1 MKIPFTSVG
10 SGMEIFM
17 DIKFHCSEKANFPEE
32 HSKVRAFLY
41 TDYAIEPHNHDFY
54 EINIVMNGTG
64 VHKIENN
71 SFKVRMGDIFVI
83 RPMVVHAYY
92 DTCELDVFHILLK
105 KDFVSANMSEAVGV
119 EGFLQFM
126 EIEPFLRHH
135 FAEKIFLHCS
145 YKQLNAL
152 KTDLNV
158 IDENAELAE
167 KRPEALKEHT
177 VWKII
182 YMLSGALYEDI
193 NSKNSVNKYEQ
204 AIISLL
210 EYIHKNY
217 DEKITLETMSKRTY
231 LSRSTLLRAFYD
243 MCGCTPMQYLNKY
256 RCERAAEMLE
266 NPDGLSKTQ
275 IAHCCGFYDLSHM
288 NRMLDRK

>member
-1 MKIPFTSVG
+1 
-10 SGMEIFM
+10 MEIFM

-41 TDYAIEPHNHDFY
+41 KDYAIEPHNHDFY

-64 VHKIENN
+64 VHKIENS

-92 DTCELDVFHILLK
+92 DTHDLDVFHILLK
-105 KDFVSANMSEAVGV
+105 KEFVSSNMSEAIGID
-119 EGFLQFM
+119 GFLQLM

-135 FAEKIFLHCS
+135 FSEKIFLHYS
-145 YKQLNAL
+145 YKQLNVL

-158 IDENAELAE
+158 IDEKFAS
-167 KRPEALKEHT
+167 KSPEALKEHT
-177 VWKII
+177 VWKIL
-182 YMLSGALYEDI
+182 YMLSGALNEHI
-193 NSKNSVNKYEQ
+193 SSKSGTNKYEQ

-217 DEKITLETMSKRTY
+217 DEKITLEMMSKRTY

-266 NPDGLSKTQ
+266 STGGLSKTQ